1 MCFFKPKISAPKV
14 AAPQVSAPQ
23 VSAQAITPPAET
35 PTAPEFGGSD
45 QQNSELGAS
54 GKNKENKSGKSSL
67 KIKLAAPNTSTTT
80 GANLGFNT
88 TKK

>member
-1 MCFFKPKISAPKV
+1 MCFFKPKISVPKV
-14 AAPQVSAPQ
+14 AAPQVSA
-23 VSAQAITPPAET
+23 QAITAPAET

-54 GKNKENKSGKSSL
+54 GTNKENKSGKSSL
-67 KIKLAAPNTSTTT
+67 KIKLAAPITSTTT